1 MRAGTRKVGV
11 RLAVVESDAVA
22 FPWWVGE
29 GFRTVAK
36 LAVFAGPTAAKV
48 GVAGA
53 EVAVVVAVGEAA
65 SATVGASPRVA
76 SQDNIA
82 YSCGPLLA
90 VSFAVPTQLFER
102 KKKKKGLILSA

>member
-53 EVAVVVAVGEAA
+53 EVAVVGAVDGAA
-65 SATVGASPRVA
+65 SAAVGARCQHRA
-76 SQDNIA
+76 SQDIA
-82 YSCGPLLA
+82 YSRGPLLA
-90 VSFAVPTQLFER
+90 SSFAVPYQLLR
-102 KKKKKGLILSA
+102 KKKVLTLSA